1 MVPLPTVIFT
11 GSVGEISWSKLG
23 DSDTVATGFGATL
36 DEGLEEELDD
46 AEEPDDDCAEP
57 AAAVAP
63 AGLTPAVPVC
73 AILSP
78 EVDPEQA
85 AVVASTP
92 TAIRARAARRA
103 VLER

>member
-1 MVPLPTVIFT
+1 
-11 GSVGEISWSKLG
+11 
-23 DSDTVATGFGATL
+23 VATGFVAALEDELLDDDDEL
-36 DEGLEEELDD
+36 DES
-46 AEEPDDDCAEP
+46 DDDCAELAP
-57 AAAVAP
+57 AVAP

-73 AILSP
+73 ATLSP